1 MTDDSL
7 RTLFHPFETGDLPV
21 PSKGERVL
29 FLGAEPGL
37 RPPDGFAAELT
48 LIQPFRP
55 SFRAL
60 EAASFGVFPRAEGSE
75 YDAAFILCGRHRRR
89 NEAWIADALARVRA
103 GGLILVAG
111 GKVSGID
118 SLRRKLAGV
127 LPLSGSLAKYHGAAF
142 WFSRPKSKDAM
153 TAVLAPAESPLVDD
167 RFRTAPGMFSP
178 DHVDPGSR
186 FLADNLPD
194 KISGDGAD
202 FGAGWGYLA
211 SELISS
217 RVDAISRID
226 LYEADFEALEA
237 SRENLAS
244 ASGNSMQMGFF
255 WRDLLAEPVERRYDF
270 IVMNPPFHAGR
281 AAEPAIGKGMIA
293 AAARALK
300 PGGRLDLVANRQLP
314 YEEALAK
321 EFRKVGETARD
332 ARYKVL
338 WAIR

>member
-1 MTDDSL
+1 MTDDSF

-21 PSKGERVL
+21 LSKGERVL

-37 RPPDGFAAELT
+37 RPPPGFAAQLVMV
-48 LIQPFRP
+48 QPFRP
-55 SFRAL
+55 FFRAL
-60 EAASFGVFPRAEGSE
+60 EAAGFSAFPRAEGAE

-89 NEAWIADALARVRA
+89 NEAWVADALARVKA

-142 WFSRPKSKDAM
+142 WFSRPKNKDAM
-153 TAVLAPAESPLVDD
+153 TAVLAPAEAPLVDG

-194 KISGDGAD
+194 GISGDGAD

-211 SELISS
+211 VELMS
-217 RVDAISRID
+217 RSNAVSRLD

-237 SRENLAS
+237 ARGNIA
-244 ASGNSMQMGFF
+244 AAGSGMRTGFF
-255 WRDLLAEPVERRYDF
+255 WRDLLSEPVERRYDF
-270 IVMNPPFHAGR
+270 IVMNPPFHTGR
-281 AAEPAIGKGMIA
+281 AADPAIGKGMIA

-314 YEEALAK
+314 YEQVLAK